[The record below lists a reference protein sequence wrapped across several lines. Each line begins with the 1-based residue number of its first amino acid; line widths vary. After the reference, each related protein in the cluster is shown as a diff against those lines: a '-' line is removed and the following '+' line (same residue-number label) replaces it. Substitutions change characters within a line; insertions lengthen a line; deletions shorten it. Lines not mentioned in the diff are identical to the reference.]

1 MSDEKAARL
10 DAIRAAK
17 ATEQTPAPAPSQ
29 TPTPANSGEKAARLD
44 ATRAAKVAAPAPIR
58 AAAVPAD
65 YDLDSLPAMPF
76 HTLLLSLIAVG
87 VGVFAAVVALPTW
100 LPGLSSSL
108 LGGEP
113 KAYWYI
119 SRSSAMVAYGLLWLS
134 MVFGL
139 LMTSRVAR
147 AWPGG
152 PVTFDLHQ
160 HASLLGLAFA
170 LFHALILMG
179 DAYIQANLRQ
189 VLIPFAYEGYNPVWV
204 GLGQVGFYIMVI
216 VGMSFYL
223 KGQIGRT
230 AWKFIH
236 FLSFVMF
243 ALALVHGI
251 WSGTDS
257 GLPWI
262 KAFYWFSGGSVI
274 FLTVFRILVTFSR
287 RRRQVSA
294 NGSDARQLQSA
305 K

>member
-10 DAIRAAK
+10 AAVRAAK
-17 ATEQTPAPAPSQ
+17 AAEQAPSPVPIQ
-29 TPTPANSGEKAARLD
+29 D
-44 ATRAAKVAAPAPIR
+44 AAPADNDEKVARPATVHATKATGEAPALPPIR
-58 AAAVPAD
+58 ATAD
-65 YDLDSLPAMPF
+65 YDMDSLPPMPLQTMLL
-76 HTLLLSLIAVG
+76 TLMAVG

-100 LPGLSSSL
+100 LPGLSASL
-108 LGGEP
+108 LGSEP
-113 KAYWYI
+113 KAYWYL

-134 MVFGL
+134 MIFGL

-179 DAYIQANLRQ
+179 DGYVQSTLQQ
-189 VLIPFAYEGYNPVWV
+189 VLIPFAYKGYNPTWV
-204 GLGQVGFYIMVI
+204 GLGQVGIYVMTI
-216 VGMSFYL
+216 VSLSFYV

-230 AWKFIH
+230 AWKLIH
-236 FLSFVMF
+236 ILSFAMF

-257 GLPWI
+257 GLIWI
-262 KAFYWFSGGSVI
+262 KGFYWFTGGSVI
-274 FLTVFRILVTFSR
+274 FLTVFRILMSFSH
-287 RRRQVSA
+287 RRRQVPA
-294 NGSDARQLQSA
+294 NGNGQLQGA

>member
-10 DAIRAAK
+10 AAIRAAK
-17 ATEQTPAPAPSQ
+17 AAEQAPIQ
-29 TPTPANSGEKAARLD
+29 D
-44 ATRAAKVAAPAPIR
+44 AAPANNDEKVARPTTVRAMKAAGDAPALPPIR
-58 AAAVPAD
+58 AVSD
-65 YDLDSLPAMPF
+65 YDLDSLPPMPLQTMLL
-76 HTLLLSLIAVG
+76 TLMAVG

-100 LPGLSSSL
+100 LPGLSASL
-108 LGGEP
+108 LGSEP
-113 KAYWYI
+113 KAYWYL
-119 SRSSAMVAYGLLWLS
+119 SRSSAMVSYALLWLS

-179 DAYIQANLRQ
+179 DGYVQSTLQQ
-189 VLIPFAYEGYNPVWV
+189 VLVPFAYKGYNPTWV
-204 GLGQVGFYIMVI
+204 GLGQVGIYVMTII
-216 VGMSFYL
+216 SLSFYV

-230 AWKFIH
+230 AWKLIH
-236 FLSFVMF
+236 ILSFATF

-257 GLPWI
+257 GLIWI
-262 KAFYWFSGGSVI
+262 KGFYWFTGGSVI
-274 FLTVFRILVTFSR
+274 FLTVFRILMSFAHR
-287 RRRQVSA
+287 KRQVPA
-294 NGSDARQLQSA
+294 TGNGQFQGA